1 MAGPHTSEPGAASR
15 ERWLV
20 AAGIATIVVAR
31 SAVLVFWEQAHFD
44 ADQAI
49 VGLMAKHLAELRAFP
64 LFYYGQNY
72 MLGVEAWLAAPVF
85 LVAGASVATLKLPLL
100 AINVTVALL
109 LLRIFERDV
118 GLRPAL
124 AAVPV
129 LFVALP
135 APGTAAHLL
144 TANGGS
150 VEPFAYALLLWMT
163 RHRPNWGG
171 FIFAIGFLHREF
183 TLYAAAALLAIETL
197 QGTLFTRDG
206 IRRRLTMLRVA
217 AEVWLLVQWLKYFS
231 SAVGPGTG
239 VDALVRPRDNIVSLT
254 ERLCIDLQS
263 LPAGLWALVTV
274 HWPVLFGARVQPLAE
289 LGVESTAWQGMPG
302 GWLLLAGAILL
313 AAAGI
318 AVRLGTERRW
328 RPEYDACAYLILV
341 ALFSSLGY
349 VMARCGQ
356 LTLMRY
362 ELLSLLGAAGLGAWF
377 LRAASSRTAVRLWV
391 AITCGFVL
399 IAAVSHARLLTQYV
413 SKPPVNTRRV
423 IANNLEARG
432 IKYASADYWLAYSVA
447 FLTNERVLVASE
459 DVVRIQEYQRIVD
472 EHRSEAFQ
480 ISPHT
485 WCSGF
490 RQIPQT
496 QLYVCPPGSF

>member
-1 MAGPHTSEPGAASR
+1 MAGPHTPEPSAAGR
-15 ERWLV
+15 ERWL
-20 AAGIATIVVAR
+20 AGAGIAALVVLR
-31 SAVLVFWEQAHFD
+31 SLVLVFWEQAHFD

-85 LVAGASVATLKLPLL
+85 VVAGASVAALKLPLL
-100 AINVTVALL
+100 AVNVLVALL

-129 LFVALP
+129 LFFALP

-150 VEPFAYALLLWMT
+150 VEPFAYALLLWLT
-163 RHRPNWGG
+163 RRRPNWGG

-183 TLYAAAALLAIETL
+183 TLYAGAALLAIETL
-197 QGTLFTRDG
+197 RGTLFTREG

-263 LPAGLWALVTV
+263 IPAGLWALVTV
-274 HWPVLFGARVQPLAE
+274 HWPVLFGARVQPVAE

-302 GWLLLAGAILL
+302 AWLLLGAAVVL
-313 AAAGI
+313 AAA
-318 AVRLGTERRW
+318 AVAARLGAERRW
-328 RPEYDACAYLILV
+328 RPEYDACAYLVLV
-341 ALFSSLGY
+341 AGFSSVGY

-377 LRAASSRTAVRLWV
+377 LRTASSRTAVRVWV
-391 AITCGFVL
+391 AITCGFVS

-413 SKPPVNTRRV
+413 SKPPINTRRV

-432 IKYASADYWLAYSVA
+432 IKYASADYWLAYSIT
-447 FLTNERVLVASE
+447 FLTNERVVVASE

-485 WCSGF
+485 WCNGY
-490 RQIPQT
+490 RQIPQS